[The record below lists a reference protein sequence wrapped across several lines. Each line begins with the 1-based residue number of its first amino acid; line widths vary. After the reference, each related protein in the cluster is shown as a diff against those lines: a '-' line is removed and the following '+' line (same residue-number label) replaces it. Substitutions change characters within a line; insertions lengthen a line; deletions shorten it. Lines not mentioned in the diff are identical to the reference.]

1 MHRRRARRDHP
12 GRARLYAG
20 HRGDRAQVYVVT
32 RHDLRSLAPVRS
44 CGPAYDWGAD
54 TPGAL
59 ALARALLADFSG
71 QRAPAAVEAALAVG
85 PIADLPHDGFVLDA
99 CDLQRWLARRRPVA
113 PSPWAPLWP
122 GCPPRWPTAE
132 PPARHHP
139 HER

>member
-12 GRARLYAG
+12 GCARFYAG

-32 RHDLRSLAPVRS
+32 RQGLRPLAPERS

-59 ALARALLADFSG
+59 ALARALLADLCG
-71 QRAPAAVEAALAVG
+71 RRAPAAVESAFAAG
-85 PIADLPHDGFVLDA
+85 PIAGLPHDGFVLDA
-99 CDLQRWLARRRPVA
+99 RDLQRWLARTRPVA

-122 GCPPRWPTAE
+122 GCPPLWPTAE
-132 PPARHHP
+132 LPARHHP